1 MAVFRVEGG
10 VSIIATHKP
19 HLLEVDLPI
28 SVNDIVGREAFT
40 IAEILDFIGEDEC
53 KKHFN
58 LTSDKN

>member
-1 MAVFRVEGG
+1 
-10 VSIIATHKP
+10 VSITPSKKAQY
-19 HLLEVDLPI
+19 LDVDLPI
-28 SVNDIVGREAFT
+28 TLADIVGREAFT